1 MLERQKKNYFGLQ
14 ITYYMS
20 QILNVPQQIV
30 KANKFSKLAGYKIN
44 KQKSIVFL
52 CIGQSEE
59 EIKETLPFAIAS
71 KK

>member
-52 CIGQSEE
+52 CIGQSEK
-59 EIKETLPFAIAS
+59 EIKQTYPIDIAS